1 VLGWHASDL
10 FLIAGLRVPD
20 DVTPAGRYPG
30 ASIVELVWSLV
41 YVPEAPPRT
50 IAMTAAGMVCDR
62 AVRRVP

>member
-1 VLGWHASDL
+1 MLGWHASDL

-41 YVPEAPPRT
+41 YVPEAPART
-50 IAMTAAGMVCDR
+50 IAMTAPGMVCDR